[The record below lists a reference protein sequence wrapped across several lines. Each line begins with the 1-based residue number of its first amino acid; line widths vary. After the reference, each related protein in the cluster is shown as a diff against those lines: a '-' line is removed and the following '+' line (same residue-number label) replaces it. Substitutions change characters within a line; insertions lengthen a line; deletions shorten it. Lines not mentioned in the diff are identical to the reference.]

1 MFFLKYQ
8 ADRASAA
15 AAAGRDIGLA
25 RTLRVVSSKTTATKH
40 ISEGTRP
47 WHPLRNQFA
56 ATRLKRR
63 INRVS
68 KSTLL
73 RRVCTAA
80 IVLGLIGTAGAES
93 AEVKSLAERDKLT
106 GDWGG
111 ARSALE
117 ARGIEFGLEYT
128 GEILGISGG
137 LYGGERPGRGPF
149 ATYEG
154 ILLGNLDVDLEKF
167 MGWTGGKFRVKGL
180 QINNAENRNAADYV
194 GSLADP
200 SNIDAYATTRLF
212 TLWFEQNFGTLASI
226 RVGQMAIDEELLT
239 NRGLIN
245 NTFGWATI
253 LSSNLPSGGP
263 AYPLGTP
270 GVRLKINPTENISLR
285 GAVFSGDPA
294 GKDCYTYD
302 PDANPQTCN
311 RYGTTFSFSGGAFW
325 IGEAVY
331 KFNQEEDSPG
341 LAGSYRFG
349 SWYEAAHARRQY
361 DAVDPANR
369 LVAGEL
375 ERRWNEAL
383 QAVAKVEGEIAALI
397 ARRPPPL
404 GGPERQQL
412 MALGADLERAWSHP
426 AATAATRKRILRA
439 ALTEIVVRRDGAIIH
454 AVLHWQGG
462 DHTELQVKQRL
473 NAAGR
478 HNPRIPDDTIAL
490 VRELARLMPDRQIA
504 RLLNRTGVETGHGN
518 AWTQGR
524 VRGFRNHHDI
534 AVFRDGEW
542 AERGEITLEAAAKL
556 IGVCNMT
563 ALRMLRRGEIK
574 GRQACAGAPW
584 VIKAEDL
591 AGFASGKRRKSP
603 LTPDATQQVFD
614 FQ

>member
-63 INRVS
+63 IDRVS

-137 LYGGERPGRGPF
+137 LYGGERPGRGPS

-253 LSSNLPSGGP
+253 LSSNLPRGGP

-349 SWYEAAHARRQY
+349 SWYHTANFADQQFGVNEFGVVVPLALDPALPLYHRGNWGFYGVIKQQIWRGAASSARVFLRGGWVPSDRNLVSWY
-361 DAVDPANR
+361 IDGGIELKGLLPGRADDRLTVGFAYSKISPDAVAADRDQFTYNGLSWPLR
-369 LVAGEL
+369 SGEPVL
-375 ERRWNEAL
+375 E
-383 QAVAKVEGEIAALI
+383 VSYIAQVTPWWTVQPDFQVI
-397 ARRPPPL
+397 WKPGGNVPL
-404 GGPERQQL
+404 DE
-412 MALGADLERAWSHP
+412 
-426 AATAATRKRILRA
+426 
-439 ALTEIVVRRDGAIIH
+439 
-454 AVLHWQGG
+454 
-462 DHTELQVKQRL
+462 
-473 NAAGR
+473 
-478 HNPRIPDDTIAL
+478 
-490 VRELARLMPDRQIA
+490 
-504 RLLNRTGVETGHGN
+504 
-518 AWTQGR
+518 
-524 VRGFRNHHDI
+524 
-534 AVFRDGEW
+534 
-542 AERGEITLEAAAKL
+542 
-556 IGVCNMT
+556 
-563 ALRMLRRGEIK
+563 
-574 GRQACAGAPW
+574 
-584 VIKAEDL
+584 EDL
-591 AGFASGKRRKSP
+591 ALGVVPKAYLFGVR
-603 LTPDATQQVFD
+603 TTVTF
-614 FQ
+614 